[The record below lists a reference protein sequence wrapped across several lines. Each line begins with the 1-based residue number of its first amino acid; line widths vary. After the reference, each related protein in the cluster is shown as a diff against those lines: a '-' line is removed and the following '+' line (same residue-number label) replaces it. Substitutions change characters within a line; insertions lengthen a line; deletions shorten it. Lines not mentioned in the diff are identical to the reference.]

1 MNAKSRGEP
10 QYASEAMAKRRSDI
24 LETARQLLTEQA
36 GQFTMREL
44 ASKSGVALATLYNI
58 FGNQSELIGQA
69 VVEVLRDN
77 LTSWTASDDVSI
89 SEQVEQRL
97 ESVVSEIFRRPAYAR
112 KMAELYF
119 LPHPQ
124 GVVADLLHNV
134 SLEDV
139 SQALKRL
146 AERGMLAEDSDP
158 DIVAREMVVIQYAV
172 VARWS
177 AGRVQDDQ
185 LLIRLKHVTLGHL
198 AGSLVPDLADVCRK
212 RMSELRAALGKL
224 G

>member
-1 MNAKSRGEP
+1 MNAKSRGER

-69 VVEVLRDN
+69 VVEVLRGN
-77 LTSWTASDDVSI
+77 LTSWTVADDIAISD
-89 SEQVEQRL
+89 QVERRL
-97 ESVVSEIFRRPAYAR
+97 DSVVEEIFRRPAYAR

-119 LPHPQ
+119 LPDPH
-124 GVVADLLHNV
+124 GMVSELLHNV
-134 SLEDV
+134 SLEEV
-139 SQALKRL
+139 RQAIMRL
-146 AERGMLAEDSDP
+146 AERGMLAEDSNP

-172 VARWS
+172 IARWS
-177 AGRVQDDQ
+177 GGKFPDDQ
-185 LLIRLKHVTLGHL
+185 LSIRLKHVTLGHL
-198 AGSLVPDLADVCRK
+198 AGSLVPDLANDCRK
-212 RMSELRAALGKL
+212 RMSELRVALGEL

>member
-1 MNAKSRGEP
+1 MNTKNKGERH
-10 QYASEAMAKRRSDI
+10 YASNTMAKRRSDI
-24 LETARQLLTEQA
+24 LEAARRLLTEQA
-36 GQFTMREL
+36 GNFTMREL

-58 FGNQSELIGQA
+58 FGSQKELIGQA
-69 VVEVLRDN
+69 VIEVLRGN
-77 LTSWTASDDVSI
+77 LTSWTVSDDMSI
-89 SEQVEQRL
+89 AAQVEQRL
-97 ESVVSEIFRRPAYAR
+97 ESVVTEIFRRPAYAR

-119 LPHPQ
+119 LSDPE
-124 GVVADLLHNV
+124 GGVADLLHDV

-139 SQALKRL
+139 SQAIRRL

-158 DIVAREMVVIQYAV
+158 DIVAREMVLIQYAL

-177 AGRVQDDQ
+177 AGKFPDEQ

-198 AGSLVPDLADVCRK
+198 AGSLIPDLADACRK
-212 RMSELRAALGKL
+212 RMSELRTALGEL

>member
-1 MNAKSRGEP
+1 MDDQLAATVNGSPIDLKALNA
-10 QYASEAMAKRRSDI
+10 AMQSLAQGHFHAT
-24 LETARQLLTEQA
+24 LEEVPRESHAELR
-36 GQFTMREL
+36 TMAMERLIAREL
-44 ASKSGVALATLYNI
+44 IFQAALADG
-58 FGNQSELIGQA
+58 F
-69 VVEVLRDN
+69 
-77 LTSWTASDDVSI
+77 
-89 SEQVEQRL
+89 
-97 ESVVSEIFRRPAYAR
+97 
-112 KMAELYF
+112 
-119 LPHPQ
+119 
-124 GVVADLLHNV
+124 VADEAAVEEESARILRMMGNPA
-134 SLEDV
+134 DFW
-139 SQALKRL
+139 KRL